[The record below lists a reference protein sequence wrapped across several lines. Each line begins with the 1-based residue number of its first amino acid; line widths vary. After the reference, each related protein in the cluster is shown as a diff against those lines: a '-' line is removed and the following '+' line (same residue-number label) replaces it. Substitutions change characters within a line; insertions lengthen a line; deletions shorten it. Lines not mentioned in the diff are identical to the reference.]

1 MVLFQYWNRLVELG
15 GLILAMAKTLKKR
28 NIDYQKDILVV
39 AIDIS
44 DVCAFMTYIQ
54 LSLYGIPAIVYCGD
68 MLKQEIHF
76 KMETLPYCLQYCK
89 FRKFHSNSYKKVLE
103 SKIKNKIDFK
113 ESIVKGN
120 CQISLW

>member
-1 MVLFQYWNRLVELG
+1 MELG